1 MPGTASSSAS
11 ATGLLEAEVREN
23 CAALRARMAARKLT
37 RHYDK
42 ALRPAGL
49 KITQFTLLI
58 SVAEGKAKSLTALAD
73 LLALERSGLVR
84 NVKLLEDEG
93 LIESAPSGE
102 GRSLGLR
109 LTKAGRKKLTQAL
122 PLWREA
128 QSEVEASLGASWPGV
143 KKSLHQLIAKV

>member
-1 MPGTASSSAS
+1 MPGTQTS
-11 ATGLLEAEVREN
+11 TELLEAEVREN

-58 SVAEGKAKSLTALAD
+58 SVAEGKVKSLTGLAD
-73 LLALERSGLVR
+73 LLALERSSLVR

-128 QSEVEASLGASWPGV
+128 QGEVETSLGANWPGV
-143 KKSLHQLIAKV
+143 KKSLNQLIAKV

>member
-1 MPGTASSSAS
+1 MPGTAPVSTS
-11 ATGLLEAEVREN
+11 ATDLLEAEVREN

-58 SVAEGKAKSLTALAD
+58 AVAEGKVKSLTALAD
-73 LLALERSGLVR
+73 LLALERSSLVR

-109 LTKAGRKKLTQAL
+109 LTKAGRRKLTQAL

-128 QSEVEASLGASWPGV
+128 QGGVEAALGASWPGV

>member
-1 MPGTASSSAS
+1 MPGTASS
-11 ATGLLEAEVREN
+11 TELLEAEVREN
-23 CAALRARMAARKLT
+23 CAALRTRMAARKLT
-37 RHYDK
+37 RHYDR

-49 KITQFTLLI
+49 KITQFTLLVT
-58 SVAEGKAKSLTALAD
+58 VAEGKVKSLTALAD
-73 LLALERSGLVR
+73 LLALERSSLVR

-93 LIESAPSGE
+93 LIESAPSGD
-102 GRSLGLR
+102 GRALGLR

-128 QSEVEASLGASWPGV
+128 QGEVETSLGASWPGV

>member
-1 MPGTASSSAS
+1 MSETV
-11 ATGLLEAEVREN
+11 TEQEVREN
-23 CAALRARMAARKLT
+23 CAVLRTRMAARKLT
-37 RHYDK
+37 RAYDK

-58 SVAEGKAKSLTALAD
+58 AVEEGSAKSLTALAD
-73 LLALERSGLVR
+73 MLALERSSLVR
-84 NVKLLEDEG
+84 NVKLLEEDG
-93 LIESAPSGE
+93 LLEAAPSGE

-128 QSEVEASLGASWPGV
+128 QTQVEDALGASWPSV
-143 KKSLHQLIAKV
+143 KKSLHQLIAKT

>member
-1 MPGTASSSAS
+1 MSQTV
-11 ATGLLEAEVREN
+11 TEEDVREN

-37 RHYDK
+37 RTYDK
-42 ALRPAGL
+42 ALKPAGL

-58 SVAEGKAKSLTALAD
+58 AVEEGSAKSLTALAD
-73 LLALERSGLVR
+73 ILALERSSLVR

-93 LIESAPSGE
+93 LIEAAPSGE
-102 GRSLGLR
+102 GRSLGLK

-128 QSEVEASLGASWPGV
+128 QTHVESALGQNWATV
-143 KKSLHQLIAKV
+143 KKSLHQLIQKT

>member
-1 MPGTASSSAS
+1 MSQTV
-11 ATGLLEAEVREN
+11 TEQDVREN

-37 RHYDK
+37 RSYDK
-42 ALRPAGL
+42 ALKPAGL

-58 SVAEGKAKSLTALAD
+58 AVEEGSAKSLTALAD
-73 LLALERSGLVR
+73 MLALERSSLVR

-93 LIESAPSGE
+93 LIEAAPSGE
-102 GRSLGLR
+102 GRSLGLK

-128 QSEVEASLGASWPGV
+128 QTHVEDALGQNWPAV
-143 KKSLHQLIAKV
+143 KKSLHQLIQKT

>member
-1 MPGTASSSAS
+1 MPGTAS
-11 ATGLLEAEVREN
+11 TTDLLEAEVREN

-58 SVAEGKAKSLTALAD
+58 SVAEGKVKSLTALAD
-73 LLALERSGLVR
+73 LLALERSSLVR

-128 QSEVEASLGASWPGV
+128 QGDVETALGTNWPGV

>member
-1 MPGTASSSAS
+1 MSGTAALTAS
-11 ATGLLEAEVREN
+11 LEAEVREN

-37 RHYDK
+37 RLYDR

-58 SVAEGKAKSLTALAD
+58 AVAEGKVRSLTALAD
-73 LLALERSGLVR
+73 MLALERSSLVR
-84 NVKLLEDEG
+84 NVKLLEADG
-93 LIESAPSGE
+93 LLESAPSGE

-128 QSEVEASLGASWPGV
+128 QMQVEASLGANWPGV
-143 KKSLHQLIAKV
+143 KKSLHQLIAKI

>member
-1 MPGTASSSAS
+1 M
-11 ATGLLEAEVREN
+11 AT
-23 CAALRARMAARKLT
+23 RKLT
-37 RHYDK
+37 RSYDK
-42 ALRPAGL
+42 ALKPAGL

-58 SVAEGKAKSLTALAD
+58 AVEEGSAKSLTALAD
-73 LLALERSGLVR
+73 MLALERSSLVR

-102 GRSLGLR
+102 GRSLGLK

-128 QSEVEASLGASWPGV
+128 QTHVETALGQSWPSV
-143 KKSLHQLIAKV
+143 KKSLHQLIQKI

>member
-1 MPGTASSSAS
+1 MPGTAHS
-11 ATGLLEAEVREN
+11 TELLEAEVREN

-58 SVAEGKAKSLTALAD
+58 AVAEGKVRSLTALAD
-73 LLALERSGLVR
+73 LLALERSSLVR
-84 NVKLLEDEG
+84 NVKLLEDDG

-128 QSEVEASLGASWPGV
+128 QSEVETSLGPNWPGV

>member
-1 MPGTASSSAS
+1 MSQTV
-11 ATGLLEAEVREN
+11 TEQDVREN

-37 RHYDK
+37 RSYDK
-42 ALRPAGL
+42 ALKPAGL

-58 SVAEGKAKSLTALAD
+58 AVEEGSVKSLTALAD
-73 LLALERSGLVR
+73 MLALERSSLVR

-93 LIESAPSGE
+93 LIEAAPSGE
-102 GRSLGLR
+102 GRSLGLK

-128 QSEVEASLGASWPGV
+128 QTHVETALGQNWPAV
-143 KKSLHQLIAKV
+143 KKSLHQLIQKT

>member
-1 MPGTASSSAS
+1 MPGTA
-11 ATGLLEAEVREN
+11 TPTELLEAEVREN

-37 RHYDK
+37 RHYDR

-49 KITQFTLLI
+49 KITQFTLLVT
-58 SVAEGKAKSLTALAD
+58 VAEGKVKSLTALAD
-73 LLALERSGLVR
+73 LLALERSSLVR

-93 LIESAPSGE
+93 LIESAPSGD
-102 GRSLGLR
+102 GRALGLR

-128 QSEVEASLGASWPGV
+128 QGEVETSLGASWPGV

>member
-1 MPGTASSSAS
+1 MGQTV
-11 ATGLLEAEVREN
+11 TEQDVREN

-37 RHYDK
+37 RSYDK
-42 ALRPAGL
+42 ALKPAGL

-58 SVAEGKAKSLTALAD
+58 AVEEGSVKSLTALAD
-73 LLALERSGLVR
+73 MLALERSSLVR

-93 LIESAPSGE
+93 LIEAAPSGE
-102 GRSLGLR
+102 GRSLGLK

-128 QSEVEASLGASWPGV
+128 QTHVETALGQNWPAV
-143 KKSLHQLIAKV
+143 KKSLHQLIQKT

>member
-1 MPGTASSSAS
+1 
-11 ATGLLEAEVREN
+11 
-23 CAALRARMAARKLT
+23 MAARKLT
-37 RHYDK
+37 RLYDR

-58 SVAEGKAKSLTALAD
+58 AVAEGKVRSLTALAD
-73 LLALERSGLVR
+73 MLALERSSLVR
-84 NVKLLEDEG
+84 NVKLLEDDG
-93 LIESAPSGE
+93 LLESAPSGE

-128 QSEVEASLGASWPGV
+128 QMQVEASLGANWPGV
-143 KKSLHQLIAKV
+143 KKSLHQLIAKI

>member
-1 MPGTASSSAS
+1 MSETV
-11 ATGLLEAEVREN
+11 TEQDVREN
-23 CAALRARMAARKLT
+23 CAALRTRMAARKLT
-37 RHYDK
+37 RAYDK

-58 SVAEGKAKSLTALAD
+58 AVEEGSAKSLTALAD
-73 LLALERSGLVR
+73 MLALERSSLVR
-84 NVKLLEDEG
+84 NVKLLEEDG
-93 LIESAPSGE
+93 LLEAAPSGE

-128 QSEVEASLGASWPGV
+128 QTQVEDALGANWPSV
-143 KKSLHQLIAKV
+143 KKSLHLLIAKT

>member
-1 MPGTASSSAS
+1 MSGTAALTAS
-11 ATGLLEAEVREN
+11 LEAEVREN
-23 CAALRARMAARKLT
+23 CATLRARMAARKLT
-37 RHYDK
+37 RLYDR

-58 SVAEGKAKSLTALAD
+58 AVAEGKVRSLTALAD
-73 LLALERSGLVR
+73 MLALERSSLVR
-84 NVKLLEDEG
+84 NVKLLEDDG
-93 LIESAPSGE
+93 LLESAPSGE

-128 QSEVEASLGASWPGV
+128 QMQVEASLGANWPGV
-143 KKSLHQLIAKV
+143 KKSLHQLIAKI

>member
-1 MPGTASSSAS
+1 MSQTV
-11 ATGLLEAEVREN
+11 TEQDVREN

-37 RHYDK
+37 RTYDK
-42 ALRPAGL
+42 ALKPAGL

-58 SVAEGKAKSLTALAD
+58 AVEEGSAKSLTALAD
-73 LLALERSGLVR
+73 LLALERSSLVR

-93 LIESAPSGE
+93 LIEAAPSGE
-102 GRSLGLR
+102 GRSLGLK

-128 QSEVEASLGASWPGV
+128 QTHVEDALGQNWPAV
-143 KKSLHQLIAKV
+143 KKSLHQLIQKT